1 MAKPHPSTGG
11 YDPRN
16 AENLAHHQE
25 LCDLTT
31 SLGIKHATFKSIVSA
46 LAASPD
52 VQVIF
57 LLSIPNPVK
66 AKLLAAARLVIYTPR
81 NEHLGIV
88 PLEAMLAGVPVL
100 AANVGGPT
108 ETVVEG
114 RTGWLRD
121 VDDVE
126 QWVAVMGDILTGG
139 VDRDALQRM
148 GYQGRQRVRELFSK
162 DTMASRL
169 DEEVRKLESAPRPAI
184 LSPLAPVLL
193 AALVVV
199 LAVIFPIWYRRRGR
213 AV

>member
-1 MAKPHPSTGG
+1 M
-11 YDPRN
+11 
-16 AENLAHHQE
+16 
-25 LCDLTT
+25 
-31 SLGIKHATFKSIVSA
+31 
-46 LAASPD
+46 
-52 VQVIF
+52 
-57 LLSIPNPVK
+57 
-66 AKLLAAARLVIYTPR
+66 ARLVIYTPR

-126 QWVAVMGDILTGG
+126 QWVAVMRDILTGG
-139 VDRDALQRM
+139 VSRDALQRM

-162 DTMASRL
+162 DKMASRL
-169 DEEVRKLESAPRPAI
+169 DEEVGRLETAPRPAMV
-184 LSPLAPVLL
+184 SPLAPVLL
-193 AALVVV
+193 AVV
-199 LAVIFPIWYRRRGR
+199 LAVVLVVLAVAFPMWNRRRGR